1 MVLGGPGGRFDGISE
16 GSGCGVGCSSVLIR
30 ARGVFFRWN
39 SVIRCGK
46 LQLLGFRMYDFVP
59 LHDLQHKFHLNYV

>member
-1 MVLGGPGGRFDGISE
+1 MVLGGPGGRFDGTSE
-16 GSGCGVGCSSVLIR
+16 GLGCGVRHLPDLIR

-59 LHDLQHKFHLNYV
+59 LHDLQHKFHFKYV